1 MKQVQQTEPPS
12 LFRPPVFMIGQDRRG
27 NWVVQDQR
35 RMAGGLFATRD
46 AALRYVRSESG
57 YQPRA
62 VVMVSGNFEL
72 DMGRDVGR
80 DTGRDTGRSDGAPAS
95 RRTALDIDHSRRI
108 A

>member
-1 MKQVQQTEPPS
+1 MGTSMKQAQQSEPPS

-27 NWVVQDQR
+27 NWVVQDQK

-46 AALRYVRSESG
+46 AALRYVRSETG

-62 VVMVSGNFEL
+62 VVMVSGNLEL
-72 DMGRDVGR
+72 DMS
-80 DTGRDTGRSDGAPAS
+80 RSAGAPAS
-95 RRTALDIDHSRRI
+95 RLTALDIQHSRRI

>member
-1 MKQVQQTEPPS
+1 MGTSMKQAQQSEPPS

-27 NWVVQDQR
+27 NWVVQDQK

-46 AALRYVRSESG
+46 AALRYVRSETG

-62 VVMVSGNFEL
+62 VVMVSANLEL
-72 DMGRDVGR
+72 DMS
-80 DTGRDTGRSDGAPAS
+80 RSGGGPAS
-95 RRTALDIDHSRRI
+95 HQIALEIPRSRRI

>member
-1 MKQVQQTEPPS
+1 MKRVQQTEPPS
-12 LFRPPVFMIGQDRRG
+12 LFRPPVFMIGQDHRG
-27 NWVVQDQR
+27 NWVVQDQK

-57 YQPRA
+57 YLPRA

-72 DMGRDVGR
+72 DMSRC
-80 DTGRDTGRSDGAPAS
+80 GAARAS
-95 RRTALDIDHSRRI
+95 RQTAAVDMQRSRHI

>member
-1 MKQVQQTEPPS
+1 MKQAQQTEPPS

-27 NWVVQDQR
+27 NWVVQDQK

-62 VVMVSGNFEL
+62 VVMVSGDLEL
-72 DMGRDVGR
+72 DMS
-80 DTGRDTGRSDGAPAS
+80 RSAGAPAS
-95 RRTALDIDHSRRI
+95 RQTALDMHRSRRI

>member
-1 MKQVQQTEPPS
+1 MGTSMKQAQQSEPPS

-27 NWVVQDQR
+27 NWVVQDQK
-35 RMAGGLFATRD
+35 RMAGGLFVTRD

-62 VVMVSGNFEL
+62 VVMVSGNLEL
-72 DMGRDVGR
+72 AMS
-80 DTGRDTGRSDGAPAS
+80 RSGGAPAS
-95 RRTALDIDHSRRI
+95 RQTALDIPRSRRI